1 MEVLSMVHLKEDFS
15 AIVAA
20 LKTERD
26 VLAVKMNLAKA
37 EVKTEWGELEKKWE
51 KVSFR
56 SEKIKQELQETSSD
70 VGEDFK
76 DLAEDLKEGYSRI
89 KRLLK

>member
-1 MEVLSMVHLKEDFS
+1 MAHLKEDFS
-15 AIVAA
+15 AIVAS

-26 VLAVKMNLAKA
+26 VLAVKMNLARA

-56 SEKIKQELQETSSD
+56 SEKIKREVQETSGD
-70 VGEDFK
+70 VGEDLK
-76 DLAEDLKEGYSRI
+76 DLVDDIAEGYSRI
-89 KRLLK
+89 KHLLK